1 MSCQDYRDLF
11 DSVFDKEIKESRKKK
26 LFAHLEKCTECSLQF
41 KLYEAMIDGM
51 EKLEEVE
58 APLDLTSNVMQGI
71 RTEAPAWE
79 GQALPF
85 MRPASTSWVWAGAFA
100 VAFFL
105 MIGTFVNS
113 DGSGNRQVQLPT
125 QQQPAKNP
133 VGEVPLLGEDR
144 TYDELTPRQPR
155 TSAPEGQI
163 SLVQHSGEVEVY
175 DAATGNWRAIMGM
188 ENLNHG
194 ERVRTGPTGVASL
207 EYKNP
212 SVALRIKPNTV
223 LQVLNAQTLRM
234 FAGNAWV
241 SVKRKGTI
249 FRTETPNAIASVR
262 GTKYSVEVQP
272 LADVYRREAALAL
285 HAWVAP
291 KQTGAK
297 PTHNAPH
304 GSSDLAAYS
313 TQMAF
318 HLMRTMA
325 DANLPTKVDTQ
336 VKVYESV
343 VEVTAKNA
351 QGVEVSAIDVSEGF
365 KSRVQLAM
373 VSKPNVLSENDLLDW
388 KGVMIFDQDLLTR
401 ARNKAAGSVGG
412 STGNVAA
419 GAASTSYT
427 APAAGATGGAA
438 TAEPTSTTERPSGYD
453 DVNRR

>member
-1 MSCQDYRDLF
+1 MSSCQDYRDLF

-58 APLDLTSNVMQGI
+58 APVDLTSNVMQGI

-113 DGSGNRQVQLPT
+113 DGSGNRQVQLP
-125 QQQPAKNP
+125 QPPARQNG
-133 VGEVPLLGEDR
+133 GEAPLLAEDR
-144 TYDELTPRQPR
+144 TYDELTPKPADVK
-155 TSAPEGQI
+155 APEGQI
-163 SLVQHSGEVEVY
+163 VLVQHSGEVEVY
-175 DAATGNWRAIMGM
+175 DAAAGSWRAIHGQ

-194 ERVRTGPTGVASL
+194 ERVRTGPAGVASL
-207 EYKNP
+207 EYRNP
-212 SVALRIKPNTV
+212 PVALRIKPNTIF
-223 LQVLNAQTLRM
+223 QVLNSQTLRM

-241 SVKRKGTI
+241 SVKRKGTV

-285 HAWVAP
+285 HGFLAP

-297 PTHNAPH
+297 PVHNAPA
-304 GSSDLAAYS
+304 GTADLAAYS
-313 TQMAF
+313 TQTA
-318 HLMRTMA
+318 LALVRALA

-365 KSRVQLAM
+365 KSRVTLAM
-373 VSKPNVLSENDLLDW
+373 VQKPGVLSDNDMLEW
-388 KGVMIFDQDLLTR
+388 KGVMVFDQDLLTR
-401 ARNKAAGSVGG
+401 ARAK
-412 STGNVAA
+412 AA
-419 GAASTSYT
+419 GAASGAATTAGAGAATSYT
-427 APAAGATGGAA
+427 APAGAGGATD
-438 TAEPTSTTERPSGYD
+438 AEPTSTSERPHGYD
-453 DVNRR
+453 DINRR